1 MTTKYLTKYNI
12 TYLKQIEADVQIA
25 NMTEDQVQTEI
36 NEVRNINLTGNEN
49 EESSSYIK
57 NWNVS
62 NSVVDEDESNKIRD
76 EYSSDISPIALQEN
90 ISPISPSYPD
100 RKWQHSTHNIRANTD
115 HTMTVKLQISQYIL
129 SLVI

>member
-1 MTTKYLTKYNI
+1 MLANDSKNIKRNGNSQNKNRSMTTKYLTKYNI

-57 NWNVS
+57 N
-62 NSVVDEDESNKIRD
+62 
-76 EYSSDISPIALQEN
+76 
-90 ISPISPSYPD
+90 
-100 RKWQHSTHNIRANTD
+100 
-115 HTMTVKLQISQYIL
+115 
-129 SLVI
+129 